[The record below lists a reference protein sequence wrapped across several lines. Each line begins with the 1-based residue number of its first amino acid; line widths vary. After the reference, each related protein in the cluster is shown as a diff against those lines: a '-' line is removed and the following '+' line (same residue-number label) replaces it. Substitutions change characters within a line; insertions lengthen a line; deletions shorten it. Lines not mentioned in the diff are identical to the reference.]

1 MQKIEFFFEFAS
13 TYSYLSAMR
22 IENLLQ
28 NKEVQILWR
37 PFLLGPIF
45 KEQGWNDSPFNIY
58 PSKGK
63 YMWKDLERRCRK
75 YGIPFEIPSQF
86 PRNGLLASRVAVA
99 NSEAPWISSFIKNTF
114 SANFAKDLDISKTE
128 ILIPILDELKLD
140 GTKIIEDTQKE
151 EVKNLLRK
159 QTERAIELGIFGAPS
174 FVIGEELF
182 WGDDRLEDAL
192 EGLQRI

>member
-1 MQKIEFFFEFAS
+1 
-13 TYSYLSAMR
+13 
-22 IENLLQ
+22 

-63 YMWKDLERRCRK
+63 YMWKDLERRSRK

-99 NSEAPWISSFIKNTF
+99 NSEAPWISSFIRKTF
-114 SANFAKDLDISKTE
+114 SANFAKDLDISKPE

-151 EVKNLLRK
+151 GVKNLLRK

-192 EGLQRI
+192 EELQRI

>member
-13 TYSYLSAMR
+13 TYSYLSVMR
-22 IENLLQ
+22 IEKRIQDLNV
-28 NKEVQILWR
+28 EIVWR

-63 YMWKDLERRCRK
+63 YMWKDLTRRSRK
-75 YGIPFEIPSQF
+75 YGIDFVVPTQF
-86 PRNGLLASRVAVA
+86 PRNGLLASRITVA
-99 NSEAPWISSFIKNTF
+99 NADQPWISSFIRETF
-114 SANFAKDLDISKTE
+114 RANFAKDSDISDPE
-128 ILIPILDELKLD
+128 ILISILNGLGLNGNEIVENSK
-140 GTKIIEDTQKE
+140 KE

-159 QTERAIELGIFGAPS
+159 QTERAMDLGIFGAPS
-174 FVIGEELF
+174 FIVGNELF

-192 EGLQRI
+192 EELKLS